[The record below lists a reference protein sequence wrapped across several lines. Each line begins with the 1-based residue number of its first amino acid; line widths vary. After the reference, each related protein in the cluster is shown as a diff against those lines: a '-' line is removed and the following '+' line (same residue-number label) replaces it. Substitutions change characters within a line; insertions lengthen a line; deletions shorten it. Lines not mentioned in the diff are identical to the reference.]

1 MPGPVKSIRLCVA
14 TEDGMKKLVWLLA
27 SPFVATP
34 LFAADLMQVYRDAQS
49 NDPTFAVARAT
60 LEAGQ
65 EKQPQAR
72 AGLLPSLTLSGNT
85 VWNENELSTHGGATF
100 AKPNYNSNGYQL
112 TLSQPLLRWQNWIAY
127 DQSKMQV
134 AQAEANFGLAR
145 QDLILRVAQAYF
157 DVLYAQESVA
167 AVKAN
172 KQAIAQQLELAK
184 KSFEVGTSTIT
195 DTHEAQ
201 ARFDLAN
208 AQEIAAESDLEVKL
222 RALQA
227 IVGQEPGALAQLRKN
242 AELTPP
248 QPSDMNEWVSAAETG
263 SLNVQVQQYN
273 ASIAAREVD
282 KQRAG
287 HYPTIDIVANAGH
300 NKTLAS
306 SSLGMF
312 ETDYQNAAIQLNI
325 PLFQGGLTAS
335 RQREA
340 SANRAAAESGLEAAK
355 RSAALGARQYYLG
368 VVNGLAQV
376 KALKAALISSQSA
389 LESNKLGYEV
399 GVRIN
404 IDVLNAENQVYV
416 TRRDLA
422 KATFDTLL
430 AQLKLKAAVGALGE
444 ADLLRV
450 NALLDRQRDVPTG
463 AR

>member
-1 MPGPVKSIRLCVA
+1 
-14 TEDGMKKLVWLLA
+14 MKKLAWLLVSPLFA
-27 SPFVATP
+27 SP
-34 LFAADLMQVYRDAQS
+34 LCAADLMQVYREAQANDA
-49 NDPTFAVARAT
+49 TFAAARAT
-60 LEAGQ
+60 LEASQ

-72 AGLLPSLTLSGNT
+72 AGLMPSLNLSGNT
-85 VWNENELSTHGGATF
+85 VWNKNELSTHGGATF
-100 AKPNYNSNGYQL
+100 ARPNYNSNGYQL
-112 TLSQPLLRWQNWIAY
+112 TLSQPLFRWQNWIAY

-157 DVLYAQESVA
+157 DVLYAQENVA

-201 ARFDLAN
+201 ARYDLAS
-208 AQEIAAESDLEVKL
+208 AQEIAAESDLDVKL
-222 RALQA
+222 RTLQA
-227 IVGQEPGALAQLRKN
+227 IIGQEPGALAQLRKS

-248 QPSDMNEWVSAAETG
+248 QPSSMNDWVAAAESG
-263 SLNVQVQQYN
+263 SLNVQIQQYN

-287 HYPTIDIVANAGH
+287 HYPTLDMVANYGH
-300 NKTLAS
+300 SKAYNSFSGS
-306 SSLGMF
+306 SVD
-312 ETDYQNAAIQLNI
+312 TDYQNAGLQLNI
-325 PLFQGGLTAS
+325 PLFSGGLTAS

-355 RSAALGARQYYLG
+355 RNAALGARQYYLG

-422 KATFDTLL
+422 KATFDTLM
-430 AQLKLKAAVGALGE
+430 AQLRLKAATGALGDDDV
-444 ADLLRV
+444 AQL
-450 NALLDRQRDVPTG
+450 NALLDPTTV
-463 AR
+463 R